1 MVRLVKTT
9 NVYEDDKG
17 RFETNMELEFIMA
30 RPNKERQYHFKDA
43 YDNSVVLDEAQ
54 HYENGENYVKWLP
67 NQIVSNP
74 ITK

>member
-17 RFETNMELEFIMA
+17 RFETNMELEFIIA
-30 RPNKERQYHFKDA
+30 RPNKERQYYFKDA

-67 NQIVSNP
+67 NPGDPVA
-74 ITK
+74 K